1 MVIFMSSSC
10 KQPSAEAG
18 CHDDVYT
25 NVNKPFVFRSEKK
38 TFECTYFYF
47 GIYSYTGLS
56 IQAGCSFGT
65 DHFKTTKMTLK
76 SPVVNV
82 VFEND
87 QKAAE
92 QELERLRDEQQQQ
105 AV

>member
-1 MVIFMSSSC
+1 
-10 KQPSAEAG
+10 
-18 CHDDVYT
+18 
-25 NVNKPFVFRSEKK
+25 
-38 TFECTYFYF
+38 
-47 GIYSYTGLS
+47 LS

-82 VFEND
+82 VSEND